1 MEEDKKKL
9 VRIELTGADENLFA
23 ALKGKLIA
31 MINKVLE
38 SAIDVNSGLTLKEEI
53 QKFTSLGMQ
62 FAEAKLK
69 KASIENELLISNI
82 QEKYSQIE
90 KNKAETRILNANA
103 KALEFQQSL
112 KELSFTLKMT
122 KVLIAGNEGE
132 ESIIFLKQIDS
143 FLEVVN
149 SLNETNGL
157 KEYNFPK

>member
-9 VRIELTGADENLFA
+9 VKIELTGADENLFA

-38 SAIDVNSGLTLKEEI
+38 SAIDVNSGLTLQEEI
-53 QKFTSLGMQ
+53 QKFTSLGLQ

-69 KASIENELLISNI
+69 KAGIENELLISGI

-90 KNKAETRILNANA
+90 KNKAETRILHANA

-122 KVLIAGNEGE
+122 KVLIAGNQGE
-132 ESIIFLKQIDS
+132 ENIIFLKQIDS
-143 FLEVVN
+143 FIEVVN

-157 KEYNFPK
+157 TEYNYPN

>member
-1 MEEDKKKL
+1 MEEDKRKL
-9 VRIELTGADENLFA
+9 VRIELTGVDENLFA

-38 SAIDVNSGLTLKEEI
+38 SSIDAATGLTLKEEI
-53 QKFTSLGMQ
+53 QKFTSLGLQ
-62 FAEAKLK
+62 YAEAKLK
-69 KASIENELLISNI
+69 KASIENEMLISNI

-122 KVLIAGNEGE
+122 KVLITGNGDE
-132 ESIIFLKQIDS
+132 ESVIFVRQIDS
-143 FLEVVN
+143 FIEVVN
-149 SLNETNGL
+149 SLTETNGL
-157 KEYNFPK
+157 TEPNFLK